1 MAENEVRLTNGRRWT
16 AQQFVDHYFEPTAS
30 GTPTPVTGPPSP
42 VDVDRGWYMGE
53 GPGRYYHPGMFPIIN
68 RLIERHDLA
77 PGTYNLLD
85 FVPNKEKRDSSLT
98 ATVSNYTTDMRSTD
112 YPLRALVFGSESAR
126 ISGQVV
132 VNRDGSKTFK
142 QIEIRPLDTNFD
154 FEHNTWQ
161 PALETA
167 RENRKK
173 SLRSEKSRLLLSDS
187 ISWTGAGAGCRTSLR
202 YFYRF
207 TTDKCSSQGVYLSGQ
222 FTHGIDAEH
231 YR

>member
-30 GTPTPVTGPPSP
+30 GTPAPVTGPPSP

-85 FVPNKEKRDSSLT
+85 FVPNKDKRDSSLT

-154 FEHNTWQ
+154 F
-161 PALETA
+161 
-167 RENRKK
+167 K
-173 SLRSEKSRLLLSDS
+173 
-187 ISWTGAGAGCRTSLR
+187 
-202 YFYRF
+202 
-207 TTDKCSSQGVYLSGQ
+207 
-222 FTHGIDAEH
+222 
-231 YR
+231 

>member
-30 GTPTPVTGPPSP
+30 
-42 VDVDRGWYMGE
+42 
-53 GPGRYYHPGMFPIIN
+53 
-68 RLIERHDLA
+68 DLA

-85 FVPNKEKRDSSLT
+85 FVPNKDKRDSSLT

-207 TTDKCSSQGVYLSGQ
+207 TTDKCFARSLPIRAV
-222 FTHGIDAEH
+222 HPWD
-231 YR
+231 